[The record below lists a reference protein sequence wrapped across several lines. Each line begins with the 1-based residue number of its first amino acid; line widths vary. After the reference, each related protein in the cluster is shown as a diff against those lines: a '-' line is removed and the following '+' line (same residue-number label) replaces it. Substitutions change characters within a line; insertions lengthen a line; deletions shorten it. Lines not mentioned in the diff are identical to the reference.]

1 MEIKVNREIRNYNE
15 AIFLGLSI
23 RQLIFSALAVAVA
36 GNVPGWGRNL
46 PLPAIFFSGQAPFGS
61 RAHRMSQSEVTIMCF
76 NNGNNNC
83 SCLWLIIIV
92 VLICCCC
99 GSGNALGGN
108 SCGCGCG
115 CGGGNDGCNN
125 GCC

>member
-1 MEIKVNREIRNYNE
+1 
-15 AIFLGLSI
+15 
-23 RQLIFSALAVAVA
+23 
-36 GNVPGWGRNL
+36 
-46 PLPAIFFSGQAPFGS
+46 
-61 RAHRMSQSEVTIMCF
+61 MCF

-92 VLICCCC
+92 VLICRFKT
-99 GSGNALGGN
+99 SIFFAPNALGGN

-115 CGGGNDGCNN
+115 CGCGNDGCNN

>member
-1 MEIKVNREIRNYNE
+1 MFFPGKCCRN
-15 AIFLGLSI
+15 GL
-23 RQLIFSALAVAVA
+23 RMRRKTPHLDFFPR
-36 GNVPGWGRNL
+36 PGPIWGARR
-46 PLPAIFFSGQAPFGS
+46 IEW
-61 RAHRMSQSEVTIMCF
+61 SQSEVTSMCF

-99 GSGNALGGN
+99 GSGNAFGGS

-115 CGGGNDGCNN
+115 CGNDNCGN

>member
-1 MEIKVNREIRNYNE
+1 MFLLRQGLPERSPDAGKVRRVLNFFPRPGPI
-15 AIFLGLSI
+15 LGARRI
-23 RQLIFSALAVAVA
+23 E
-36 GNVPGWGRNL
+36 W
-46 PLPAIFFSGQAPFGS
+46 
-61 RAHRMSQSEVTIMCF
+61 SQSEVTSMCF

-99 GSGNALGGN
+99 GSGNAFGGS

-115 CGGGNDGCNN
+115 CGNDNCGN